1 MNYQIERR
9 NDLPPINFST
19 FAGLLIKSNYMMNTG
34 KLSGNNIIHFSR
46 WTRKSWAVF
55 NSLSKVIKIGRLNLT
70 FSMLTLS
77 TAAVFGQDMIMES
90 EFSDNVELDELE
102 VTAQSEPLVFAQH
115 GRMITTITRKE
126 IESAPVSDLAG
137 LLSYVQSVDIRQRG
151 VQGVQAD
158 VSLRGGSFD
167 QVLVLLNGIPVSDP
181 QTGHFNLNLPIHL
194 DDIQKVEVLRGPG
207 ARIFG
212 PNAFSGAINI
222 ITKATG
228 NNQIKARAAGGQ
240 NAFYDYG
247 ISGNASVKNWNTLV
261 SYNQKASDGYMENTD
276 FKSQD
281 AFLQSSLQ
289 LKNLLLDAQL
299 GWMNKAFGANSFY
312 SPKYPLQYEKNQ
324 SRLASLGL
332 HFGEKLRVSLLPY
345 YRQHRDNWQLT
356 RQNPELYQNFHQTD
370 VYGIRGKSIFHSSLG
385 KTNIGLNLKQEDLL
399 SSSMGESLENTK
411 DIPWSPEHQFRY
423 GFNRSHAGL
432 YLEQSRKFFQKL
444 TVSAGVLFH
453 WYSEA
458 DKAQWYPGIDVSYQL
473 HKNWKL
479 SASVNNAMR
488 LPTFTDLFY
497 SGPANMGNPEL
508 EAEKSLTFE
517 LGAEYAVEGF
527 RMNIAAFQRQG
538 KDIIDWVWYDTIWK
552 TENITELTTNGI
564 EVSAQISPELLWNI
578 PVWKNL
584 NIDYTYLDMQKKES
598 DFQSKYALNHLR
610 HQFNFQ
616 LQFEPVKK
624 LTLSLMGSYKDR
636 VGTYQSYDFDE
647 GKYEEN
653 PYQDYF
659 MLNGRL
665 AYQFSVLQA
674 YIEAQNLSDV
684 SYVEF
689 GVPQPGL
696 WLFGGVKF
704 NKIWK

>member
-1 MNYQIERR
+1 
-9 NDLPPINFST
+9 
-19 FAGLLIKSNYMMNTG
+19 MMNTG
-34 KLSGNNIIHFSR
+34 KLSGTSFVHFSR

-55 NSLSKVIKIGRLNLT
+55 NSLNKVVRIGRLKLT
-70 FSMLTLS
+70 LSMLTLS
-77 TAAVFGQDMIMES
+77 TAAVLGQDLIQTS

-115 GRMITTITRKE
+115 GRMITTISRQE

-151 VQGVQAD
+151 AQGVQAD

-194 DDIQKVEVLRGPG
+194 DDIQKIEVLRGPG

-222 ITKATG
+222 ITKATD
-228 NNQIKARAAGGQ
+228 NNQLKAHASGGQ

-247 ISGNASVKNWNTLV
+247 VSGNASVKNWNTLV
-261 SYNQKASDGYMENTD
+261 SYNQKASDGYIENTD
-276 FKSQD
+276 FKSRN

-289 LKNLLLDAQL
+289 LKNIFLDAQV
-299 GWMNKAFGANSFY
+299 GWMDKSFGANSFY
-312 SPKYPLQYEKNQ
+312 SPKYPLQYETNQ
-324 SRLASLGL
+324 SRLGSLGI
-332 HFGEKLRVSLLPY
+332 HFGKKVRVSLLPY

-356 RQNPELYQNFHQTD
+356 REKPELYQNFHQTD
-370 VYGIRGKSIFHSSLG
+370 VYGIRGKSIFYSALG
-385 KTNIGLNLKQEDLL
+385 KTNIGINFKQEDLL
-399 SSSMGESLENTK
+399 SSSMGEALDKPK
-411 DIPWSPEHQFRY
+411 DISWSSENQFKY
-423 GFNRSHAGL
+423 GFERSHAGL
-432 YLEQSRKFFQKL
+432 YLEQTKELFQKWTL
-444 TVSAGVLFH
+444 SAGVLLH

-458 DKAQWYPGIDVSYQL
+458 EQAQWYPGIDISYQL

-497 SGPANMGNPEL
+497 SGPANMGNPDL
-508 EAEKSLTFE
+508 VAEKSLTFE
-517 LGAEYAVEGF
+517 LGAEYSVEGF
-527 RMNIAAFQRQG
+527 QANVALFQRQG
-538 KDIIDWVWYDTIWK
+538 TDIIDWVWYDTIWK
-552 TENITELTTNGI
+552 TENITELTTNGV
-564 EVSAQISPELLWNI
+564 ELSTQLSPNVLWNI

-584 NIDYTYLDMQKKES
+584 KIDYTYLDMQKKEG
-598 DFQSKYALNHLR
+598 DLQSKYALNHLR
-610 HQFNFQ
+610 HQLNFQ
-616 LQFEPVKK
+616 LLFEPVKK
-624 LTLSLMGSYKDR
+624 LTLSLQTSYKDR
-636 VGTYQSYDFDE
+636 VGSYQTYDFDQGQYGE
-647 GKYEEN
+647 S

-659 MLNGRL
+659 LMSGRI
-665 AYQFSVLQA
+665 AYQFNMFQVYA
-674 YIEAQNLSDV
+674 EAQNLSDI

-704 NKIWK
+704 NKIWQ